1 MALCL
6 GWKGHFV
13 DASPTNTVMEAS
25 MPDSQEEIQ
34 IRDTEG
40 TLLLDYVRAV
50 ETALEEN
57 NNADIRKL
65 AGDIHDADLADL
77 IEHLRGEQRGELI
90 EALGEH
96 FNPGTLSE
104 LEEPVRDQVIDA
116 MPNEQVA
123 EAVRELE
130 SDDAV
135 YLLEDL
141 KESEQTDILAKL
153 PKQERIS
160 LQRSLEFPDDSAG
173 RLMQTDFISVP
184 PFWSVGQ
191 TIDYMRDEED
201 LPESFSQIWVVDPS
215 HHLIG
220 RVALDRLLRTKR
232 PVSIDDITSTDV
244 NQITAEQDQEEVALE
259 FERYDLMSAPVV
271 DDDGR
276 LLGVVTVDDVM
287 EVLQEEAEEDIHRL
301 GGVGDESITDSVFS
315 TTRSRFVWLLV
326 NLVTAVL
333 ASWVISLFDA
343 TIEQMV
349 SLAVLMPIVASM
361 GGNAGTQS
369 MTVAVRALA
378 TRDLGRVNAV
388 RVVLRETLVGL
399 LNGLMFALIIG
410 GVAYFWFGSDTLG
423 IVIASAMVINMLV
436 AGLFGILIPMA
447 LDNLDIDPAVASGA
461 FVTTV
466 TDVVGFLAFLGLAA
480 IWLV

>member
-1 MALCL
+1 MQ
-6 GWKGHFV
+6 
-13 DASPTNTVMEAS
+13 DAPG
-25 MPDSQEEIQ
+25 EIE
-34 IRDTEG
+34 IRDSEG
-40 TLLLDYVRAV
+40 TLLPDFVRAI
-50 ETALEEN
+50 ELALDEGKAGEVR
-57 NNADIRKL
+57 AL

-77 IEHLRGEQRGELI
+77 IEHLRGEQRGQLI
-90 EALGEH
+90 DALGED

-104 LEEPVRDQVIDA
+104 LEEPVRDQVLES

-141 KESEQTDILAKL
+141 EESEQSDILAKL
-153 PKQERIS
+153 PKSERVA
-160 LQRSLEFPDDSAG
+160 LERSLDFPEDSAG

-191 TIDYMRDEED
+191 TIDYMREED
-201 LPESFSQIWVVDPS
+201 DLPNDFTQIWVVDPS

-220 RVALDRLLRTKR
+220 RVPLDRLLRTKR
-232 PVSIDDITSTDV
+232 PVTIEDITDLEV
-244 NQITAEQDQEEVALE
+244 HQITAVEDQEEVALE

-271 DDDGR
+271 DADSR
-276 LLGVVTVDDVM
+276 LLGVVTVDDIM
-287 EVLQEEAEEDIHRL
+287 EVLKDEAEEDIYRL
-301 GGVGDESITDSVFS
+301 GGVGDESITDTVLR

-326 NLVTAVL
+326 NLATAIL

-349 SLAVLMPIVASM
+349 ALAVLMPIVASM

-378 TRDLGRVNAV
+378 TKDLGPVNAV
-388 RVVLRETLVGL
+388 RVITREALVGL
-399 LNGLMFALIIG
+399 LNGLLFAVIIG
-410 GVAYFWFGSDTLG
+410 AVAYFWFGSDLLG
-423 IVIASAMVINMLV
+423 MVIGVAMVINMLV
-436 AGLFGILIPMA
+436 AGLFGILIPMT
-447 LDNLDIDPAVASGA
+447 LDSLDIDPAVASGV

-466 TDVVGFLAFLGLAA
+466 TDVVGFFAFLGLAA
-480 IWLV
+480 LWLA